1 MLKFESVTKSY
12 NRRGAATRA
21 LDGLSLDIAPGEF
34 VAVVGPSGSG
44 KSTLLHLAAALDL
57 PTSGRVLIEGRDTTE
72 MSDADR
78 TDLRRYRVGL
88 VFQFFNLLPTL
99 PIARNIALPLLL
111 DGRGLADVRPRVAE
125 LLNRVGL
132 ADRADAYPD
141 ELSGG
146 EMQRVA
152 VARALITQP
161 ILLLADEPTG
171 NLDSTTSAQIMS
183 LLADMTK
190 TSGRTLIV
198 VTHDERVAALAHRI
212 IRLRDGRIAAP

>member
-1 MLKFESVTKSY
+1 VLKFESVSKSY
-12 NRRGAATRA
+12 TRRGVATRA
-21 LDGLSLDIAPGEF
+21 LDTLSLEIATGEF

-57 PTSGRVLIEGRDTTE
+57 PTSGRVLIEGHDTAQ

-111 DGRGLADVRPRVAE
+111 DGRSLAAVRPRIDE
-125 LLNRVGL
+125 LLDRVGL
-132 ADRADAYPD
+132 RSRADAYPD

-152 VARALITQP
+152 VARALITEP

-183 LLADMTK
+183 LLAAVTK
-190 TSGRTLIV
+190 STGRTLVV
-198 VTHDERVAALAHRI
+198 VTHDERIAAQADRI
-212 IRLRDGRIAAP
+212 IRLRDGRIASP